1 MANTPRGGRIFVF
14 TSYYSIH
21 TRTIIVTAR
30 KKVGFEVIYFAR
42 FPVYNNR
49 MKKEEI
55 EILFRRHYSRM
66 LRLAM
71 RMLYDDE
78 ESRDVVS
85 EVFATLIKTDIL
97 PKNIEGYLMAS
108 VRNRCLNLLEHKNV
122 RAKFEQAYTLEMK
135 QEGQEG
141 DDNFA
146 EQRLQQIMSYAKQH
160 LAEQTLRVF
169 HMRHIDGM
177 KYQEIADQL
186 GISRVMVYKHLAKAM
201 NTIREYNNQ
210 KKYLEPLDKGRL

>member
-1 MANTPRGGRIFVF
+1 M
-14 TSYYSIH
+14 
-21 TRTIIVTAR
+21 
-30 KKVGFEVIYFAR
+30 KKVWPGGYLFAP
-42 FPVYNNR
+42 FPVYKNR

-55 EILFRRHYSRM
+55 EILFRQHYGPM
-66 LRLAM
+66 IRLAK

-85 EVFATLIKTDIL
+85 EVFATLIKNDVL
-97 PKNIEGYLMAS
+97 PKNIEGYLLAS
-108 VRNRCLNLLEHKNV
+108 VRNRCLNLLEHKDV

-135 QEGQEG
+135 QNVAT
-141 DDNFA
+141 DDDAISYTSVEQWYQQMMTFA
-146 EQRLQQIMSYAKQH
+146 KRNLS
-160 LAEQTLRVF
+160 EQTLLVF
-169 HMRHIDGM
+169 RMRHIDGM

-201 NTIREYNNQ
+201 NTIKEYNNQ

>member
-1 MANTPRGGRIFVF
+1 MIQL
-14 TSYYSIH
+14 
-21 TRTIIVTAR
+21 AR
-30 KKVGFEVIYFAR
+30 
-42 FPVYNNR
+42 
-49 MKKEEI
+49 M
-55 EILFRRHYSRM
+55 
-66 LRLAM
+66 
-71 RMLYDDE
+71 MLYDDE

-97 PKNIEGYLMAS
+97 PKNMEGYLMAS
-108 VRNRCLNLLEHKNV
+108 VRNRCLNLLEHKDV

-135 QEGQEG
+135 QDVAT
-141 DDNFA
+141 DDAFTYSSV
-146 EQRLQQIMSYAKQH
+146 ELWYQQMMAYAKKH
-160 LAEQTLRVF
+160 LTGQTLLVF

-210 KKYLEPLDKGRL
+210 RK

>member
-1 MANTPRGGRIFVF
+1 
-14 TSYYSIH
+14 
-21 TRTIIVTAR
+21 
-30 KKVGFEVIYFAR
+30 
-42 FPVYNNR
+42 

-55 EILFRRHYSRM
+55 EMLFRQHYGPM
-66 LRLAM
+66 IRLAK

-97 PKNIEGYLMAS
+97 PKNMEGYLMAS
-108 VRNRCLNLLEHKNV
+108 VRNRCLNLLEHKDV

-135 QEGQEG
+135 QNMVT
-141 DDNFA
+141 DDDTISYTSV
-146 EQRLQQIMSYAKQH
+146 EQWYQQMMAYAKKH
-160 LAEQTLRVF
+160 LTEQTLLVF
-169 HMRHIDGM
+169 RMRHIDGM

-201 NTIREYNNQ
+201 NTIKEYNNQ
-210 KKYLEPLDKGRL
+210 KK

>member
-1 MANTPRGGRIFVF
+1 
-14 TSYYSIH
+14 
-21 TRTIIVTAR
+21 
-30 KKVGFEVIYFAR
+30 
-42 FPVYNNR
+42 

-55 EILFRRHYSRM
+55 EILFRQHYGQM
-66 LRLAM
+66 IRLAK

-97 PKNIEGYLMAS
+97 PKNMEGYLMAS
-108 VRNRCLNLLEHKNV
+108 VRNRCLNLLEHKDV

-135 QEGQEG
+135 QNMVT
-141 DDNFA
+141 DDDTISYTSV
-146 EQRLQQIMSYAKQH
+146 EQWYQQMMAYAKKH
-160 LAEQTLRVF
+160 LTEQTLLVF
-169 HMRHIDGM
+169 RMRHIDGM

-186 GISRVMVYKHLAKAM
+186 GISRVMVYKHLTKAM
-201 NTIREYNNQ
+201 NTIKEYNNQ

>member
-1 MANTPRGGRIFVF
+1 
-14 TSYYSIH
+14 
-21 TRTIIVTAR
+21 
-30 KKVGFEVIYFAR
+30 
-42 FPVYNNR
+42 
-49 MKKEEI
+49 MKKEKI
-55 EILFRRHYSRM
+55 EILFRQHYGPM
-66 LRLAM
+66 IRLAK

-97 PKNIEGYLMAS
+97 PKNMEGYLMAS
-108 VRNRCLNLLEHKNV
+108 VRNRCLNLLEHKDV

-135 QEGQEG
+135 QNMVT
-141 DDNFA
+141 DDDTITYTSV
-146 EQRLQQIMSYAKQH
+146 EQCYQQMMTYAKQH
-160 LAEQTLRVF
+160 LTGQTLMVF

-201 NTIREYNNQ
+201 NTIKEYNNQ
-210 KKYLEPLDKGRL
+210 KR